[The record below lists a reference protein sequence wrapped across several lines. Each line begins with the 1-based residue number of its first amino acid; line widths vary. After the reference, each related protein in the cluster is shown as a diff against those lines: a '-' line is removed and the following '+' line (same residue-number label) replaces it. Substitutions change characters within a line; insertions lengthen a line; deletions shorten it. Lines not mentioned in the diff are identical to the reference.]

1 MSALLLFV
9 GVVIGVAITILAG
22 LAVVHWPEPERD
34 REPVRFSAIGS
45 GRSHDDRTAIALRPT
60 PTKTQIAKAYRRTA
74 ICGPPVAIPQKAPSM
89 RWGRILLW

>member
-9 GVVIGVAITILAG
+9 GIVIGVAITILAG

-45 GRSHDDRTAIALRPT
+45 GRSMTTGQQSLYDQLQQRL
-60 PTKTQIAKAYRRTA
+60 K
-74 ICGPPVAIPQKAPSM
+74 
-89 RWGRILLW
+89 